1 VAERSVEMSIS
12 EPGRRYS
19 VIHEKNPREILL
31 LRGRGCGWRR
41 CSFCDYHLDFS
52 RDDEANYQLN
62 RQELQKVTGCYGK
75 LEVIN
80 SGSFVE
86 LDSRTVAEIRKVCVE
101 KRIHELHMEFHW
113 MYREKIQEIRD
124 YFAQENIVVKVK
136 LGVETFDSGYREKIL
151 KKGID
156 TDLPEEIAKY
166 ADEICLLFGLTGQTF
181 HSMQRDIETGL
192 QYFER
197 ICINIM
203 VANSTEIKPD
213 AEVIEVFKCELYDKY
228 IGNDRV
234 DILMENTE
242 FGVGD
247 KYERTDET

>member
-1 VAERSVEMSIS
+1 MSVS
-12 EPGRRYS
+12 EPEKRYS
-19 VIHEKNPREILL
+19 VIHQKNPREILL

-52 RDDEANYQLN
+52 RDDEANYRLN
-62 RQELQKVTGCYGK
+62 EQELKKVTGCYGK
-75 LEVIN
+75 LEAIN

-86 LDSRTVAEIRKVCVE
+86 LDSRTVERIRQVCVE
-101 KRIHELHMEFHW
+101 KQIHELHVEVHW
-113 MYREKIQEIRD
+113 MYKEKIQEIRD
-124 YFAQENIVVKVK
+124 FFAKESITVKVK
-136 LGVETFDSGYREKIL
+136 LGVETFDSRYRENVL

-166 ADEICLLFGLTGQTF
+166 ADEVCLLFGLSGQTLE
-181 HSMQRDIETGL
+181 SMQRDIEIGL

-203 VANSTEIKPD
+203 VENSTKIKPD
-213 AEVIEVFKCELYDKY
+213 AEVIKVFQSRLYDKY
-228 IGNDRV
+228 IDNDRV

-247 KYERTDET
+247 KYERTDES

>member
-1 VAERSVEMSIS
+1 MSVAEPEN
-12 EPGRRYS
+12 RYS
-19 VIHEKNPREILL
+19 VIRHKNPREILL

-52 RDDEANYQLN
+52 KDEEENYRLN
-62 RQELQKVTGCYGK
+62 EQELQKVTGCFGR

-86 LDSRTVAEIRKVCVE
+86 LDSKTIAQIRRICVAKQIR
-101 KRIHELHMEFHW
+101 ELHMEFHW
-113 MYREKIQEIRD
+113 MYRDEIWKVRN
-124 YFAQENIVVKVK
+124 YFAKEDIAVKVK
-136 LGVETFDSGYREKIL
+136 LGVETFDRRYRETL
-151 KKGID
+151 LRKGID
-156 TDLPEEIAKY
+156 TDSPAEIAKY
-166 ADEICLLFGLTGQTF
+166 ADEICLLFGLEGQTLE
-181 HSMQRDIETGL
+181 SMQRDIDIGL

-203 VANSTEIKPD
+203 VENTTKIKPD
-213 AEVIEVFKCELYDKY
+213 KEVVQIFQRELHDKY

-234 DILMENTE
+234 DILMENTA

-247 KYERTDET
+247 RYERKEG